1 MLFPVRFEDID
12 PLIIRQK
19 LFKLYDEG
27 VARQDIAQI
36 QLRLKSHY
44 LDEPLESVVYLAT
57 DIYNNIQD

>member
-1 MLFPVRFEDID
+1 MLFPVKFADID

-27 VARQDIAQI
+27 VARLDIAQI

-44 LDEPLESVVYLAT
+44 LDEPLESVVHLAT
-57 DIYNNIQD
+57 EIFMFIKD